1 MPDNEENY
9 RQLDKLI
16 SPSVSRVFAEEDLQA
31 GETEEAI
38 ATLLDEAFTA
48 GRLTDKAIELAESR
62 YDGGP
67 VDEMLEA
74 IKTIRAKN
82 SAA

>member
-16 SPSVSRVFAEEDLQA
+16 SPSVSRVLAEEDLQA

-48 GRLTDKAIELAESR
+48 GRLTDKAIELAETR